1 MHVFYKISI
10 HKVKSESCDEEKCF
24 SKMEK
29 AQTQDQ
35 KIVNDVTIFATKINQ
50 ILGTTL
56 VMLVGLNLI
65 IPHFL
70 V

>member
-1 MHVFYKISI
+1 
-10 HKVKSESCDEEKCF
+10 
-24 SKMEK
+24 MEK

-35 KIVNDVTIFATKINQ
+35 KIVNDVTIYATKIKK